1 MSASG
6 RSSTSSRRNRDYH
19 TLRAELLRANSLF
32 VDPEFPPNN
41 TSLTFNGQTPPE
53 FAKVVWKRPTD
64 IVRNPK
70 LFVRGV
76 SRFDLDQ
83 GTLGDCWFIAGAAV
97 VATHGK
103 LINRVVPKD
112 QDFDTDYAGIFH
124 FNFWWYGKWTEVV
137 IDDYLPTDG
146 FRLIY
151 GRNVE
156 QPEEFWPSLLE
167 KAYAKLRGCYQ
178 GLNGGK
184 LDDAI
189 VDLTGGISE
198 RIDMKNKSEI
208 PSNLY
213 NLMWKCYKMNSMLG
227 ASISLKKQS
236 SSGRREVELPNG
248 LFMGHAYSITGL
260 ATVPYRG
267 MNIPLVR
274 LRNPWGR
281 DEWKG
286 DWSDRSDQM
295 RSMSQEV
302 RKQLNIVVRNDGEF
316 WMSYHDLI
324 LNFDEM
330 QLCHLQPDAMLS
342 EISIDEKQ
350 QAWQVVRYH
359 DAWIKG
365 VTAGGCGNSPH
376 QELYW
381 KNPQF
386 FVTLKDVDDSDR
398 TDTCTLIVSLLEKEQ
413 DNRNRVAM
421 AFDIYKLHKS
431 QRRPLDGETVSRN
444 ALHKAKSSGS
454 YEFYR
459 EKTQRF
465 DLSPGTYV
473 VIPSTYYPNV
483 EAQFMLRFFTEKPVD
498 SGVLDDGPGPGPAPA
513 PPPVE
518 DPTKAIYKRCTKED
532 GKMYARELKRFL
544 RELTILEQTEPIKFN
559 TETCRSLVTL
569 MDRNRSGAL
578 DYDEAMKAWKEIQGF
593 RAVFKQSDVDE
604 SGNVNTYELGKM
616 FTKLGFPISRMV
628 LTGIVRRYGGRDN
641 TVSLPDFI
649 IILCKLTVMYSI
661 FQDQCDGGETAKM
674 TMNEFLYYSMFC

>member
-1 MSASG
+1 MSVRG
-6 RSSTSSRRNRDYH
+6 STSRRNREYH

-41 TSLTFNGQTPPE
+41 TSLTFNGQTPPG

-64 IVRNPK
+64 IVKHPK

-83 GTLGDCWFIAGAAV
+83 GALGNCWFIAGAAV

-103 LINRVVPKD
+103 LIERVVPND
-112 QDFDTDYAGIFH
+112 QDFEVDYAGIFH

-151 GRNVE
+151 GRNRE
-156 QPEEFWPSLLE
+156 QPDEFWPALLE
-167 KAYAKLRGCYQ
+167 KAYAKIRGCYQ
-178 GLNGGK
+178 GIDGGK
-184 LDDAI
+184 LDYAI
-189 VDLTGGISE
+189 VDLTGSISE
-198 RIDMKNKSEI
+198 RIDMSNKSNV

-213 NLMWKCYKMNSMLG
+213 DIMWKCYKMNSMLG
-227 ASISLKKQS
+227 ASISLKS
-236 SSGRREVELPNG
+236 PSGSTRREVELPNG

-267 MNIPLVR
+267 MSVQLVR

-286 DWSDRSDQM
+286 DWSDGSDQM

-316 WMSYHDLI
+316 WMSYHDLL
-324 LNFDEM
+324 LNFDEV
-330 QLCHLQPDAMLS
+330 QLCHLQPDALTS
-342 EISIDEKQ
+342 EIVNDEKQ
-350 QAWQVVRYH
+350 EAWQVVVYH
-359 DAWIKG
+359 DAWLKG
-365 VTAGGCGNSPH
+365 VTAGGCGNKPH
-376 QELYW
+376 QDLYW
-381 KNPQF
+381 RNPQF
-386 FVTLKDVDDSDR
+386 FITLKDVDNTDR
-398 TDTCTLIVSLLEKEQ
+398 NNMCTLIVSLIEKEQ
-413 DNRNRVAM
+413 DNRNKVAM
-421 AFDIYKLHKS
+421 AFDIYRLKNP
-431 QRRPLDGETVSRN
+431 QRRPLDGDSLSRN
-444 ALHKAKSSGS
+444 ALLLQKSSGT

-459 EKTQRF
+459 EKTKRF
-465 DLSPGTYV
+465 ELTPGTYV
-473 VIPSTYYPNV
+473 VIPSTFYPNV
-483 EAQFMLRFFTEKPVD
+483 ESQFMLRFFTEKPFD
-498 SGVLDDGPGPGPAPA
+498 SGVLDEEPGPGPSSTVTTPM
-513 PPPVE
+513 E

-532 GKMYARELKRFL
+532 GKMYARELKHFL
-544 RELTILEQTEPIKFN
+544 RELTVLEHKEPIKFS

-578 DYDEAMKAWKEIQGF
+578 DYDEALKAWKEIQGF

-616 FTKLGFPISRMV
+616 FAKLGFPISRMV

-641 TVSLPDFI
+641 SISLPDFI
-649 IILCKLTVMYSI
+649 VILCKLTVMYSLY
-661 FQDQCDGGETAKM
+661 QDHSGGADTAKIS
-674 TMNEFLYYSMFC
+674 MNEFLYFSMFC

>member
-1 MSASG
+1 MSARG
-6 RSSTSSRRNRDYH
+6 STSRRNREYH
-19 TLRAELLRANSLF
+19 TLKTELLRANSLF

-41 TSLTFNGQTPPE
+41 TSLTFNGQTPQA

-83 GTLGDCWFIAGAAV
+83 GSLGDCWFIAGAAV

-103 LINRVVPKD
+103 LIERVVPSD
-112 QDFDTDYAGIFH
+112 QDFDVDYAGIFH

-151 GRNVE
+151 GRNRE
-156 QPEEFWPSLLE
+156 QPDEFWPSLLE

-178 GLNGGK
+178 GLSGGK

-189 VDLTGGISE
+189 IDLTGGISE
-198 RIDMKNKSEI
+198 RIDMKNKSDI
-208 PSNLY
+208 PNNLY

-227 ASISLKKQS
+227 ASINLKGS
-236 SSGRREVELPNG
+236 DSRREVELTNG

-267 MNIPLVR
+267 MNIQLVR

-295 RSMSQEV
+295 KSMSQEV

-316 WMSYHDLI
+316 WMSYHDLL
-324 LNFDEM
+324 LNFDEI
-330 QLCHLQPDAMLS
+330 QLCHLQPDALLE
-342 EISIDEKQ
+342 EISIDERQ
-350 QAWQVVRYH
+350 QAWQIMVYH

-365 VTAGGCGNSPH
+365 VTAGGCGNKPH
-376 QELYW
+376 QDLYW
-381 KNPQF
+381 RNPQF

-398 TDTCTLIVSLLEKEQ
+398 SDKCTLIVSLVEKEQ
-413 DNRNRVAM
+413 DNRGRVAM
-421 AFDIYKLHKS
+421 AFDIYRLKKS
-431 QRRPLDGETVSRN
+431 QKKPLDGDSVSRN
-444 ALHKAKSSGS
+444 ALHQGKSSGS

-459 EKTQRF
+459 EKTKRF

-473 VIPSTYYPNV
+473 VIPSTFYPNV
-483 EAQFMLRFFTEKPVD
+483 EAQFMLRFFSEKPAE
-498 SGVLDDGPGPGPAPA
+498 SGVLDEESGPGPSTG

-518 DPTKAIYKRCTKED
+518 DPTKAIFRRCTKED
-532 GKMYARELKRFL
+532 GKMYARELKKFL
-544 RELTILEQTEPIKFN
+544 SELTILEHKEPIKFS

-578 DYDEAMKAWKEIQGF
+578 DYDEAIKAWKEIQGF
-593 RAVFKQSDVDE
+593 RAVFNQSDVDA

-641 TVSLPDFI
+641 TISLPDFI
-649 IILCKLTVMYSI
+649 VILCKLTVMYSI
-661 FQDQCDGGETAKM
+661 YQDQSDGADTAKFS
-674 TMNEFLYYSMFC
+674 MNEFLYNSMFC